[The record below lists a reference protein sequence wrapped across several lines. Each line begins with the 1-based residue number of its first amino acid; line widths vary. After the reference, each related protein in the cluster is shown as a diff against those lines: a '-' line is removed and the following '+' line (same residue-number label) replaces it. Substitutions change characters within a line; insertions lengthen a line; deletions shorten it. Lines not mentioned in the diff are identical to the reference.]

1 VAEQKRKR
9 RAEQLLEE
17 AGKAEEASVE
27 QLVTVPERATA
38 AG

>member
-9 RAEQLLEE
+9 RAGQLLEE

-27 QLVTVPERATA
+27 QLVTVPERAA
-38 AG
+38 AAD